1 MKINRVNSLYHI
13 DVAIT
18 QHLHTDQQKDFSSTL
33 SDVQNS
39 SESLT
44 SRVPVDEVGAN
55 KFSSFQPAAHT
66 PEYSAQSFMDAHGG
80 WRTNWSTYAFP
91 AIDAFL
97 HADRDNRQRTDYFGN
112 KLHMSFAMDQV
123 KSAFD
128 AIKHLLFSPDNPID
142 AWKITNMQ
150 HPKIINNE
158 FIDDRIIKNG
168 QLTLY
173 LFADHGQIYNA
184 DKINAVRHFIL
195 EMERVLINKGVD
207 RTLHPSSDV
216 QAFHWQYASFRNEGG
231 ERWPS
236 TEKLNKLHTDLEA
249 LPLYQC
255 LSMQHGESLKIE
267 HGQLHPTAVDEV
279 EHIDLS
285 DVHRVGN
292 KLKMEKIL
300 TLMDG
305 GIV

>member
-1 MKINRVNSLYHI
+1 MQINRVNSLYHT
-13 DVAIT
+13 DVAIAQPLQT
-18 QHLHTDQQKDFSSTL
+18 GFSSAL
-33 SDVQNS
+33 SDVKNNFETFTS
-39 SESLT
+39 S
-44 SRVPVDEVGAN
+44 VPVDEVGAN
-55 KFSSFQPAAHT
+55 NLSSFQPAAYT
-66 PEYSAQSFMDAHGG
+66 PEYSAQSFMDKHGG

-91 AIDAFL
+91 AVDTFL

-112 KLHMSFAMDQV
+112 KLHISFAMDQV

-128 AIKHLLFSPDNPID
+128 AIKHLLFSPDNPVD

-150 HPKIINNE
+150 HPKVINNE

-173 LFADHGQIYNA
+173 LFADHGKAYTADQINT
-184 DKINAVRHFIL
+184 VRHFIS
-195 EMERVLINKGVD
+195 EMEQILINKSIH
-207 RTLHPSSDV
+207 RTLHPYSDV
-216 QAFHWQYASFRNEGG
+216 QPFHWQYASFRNEGG

-236 TEKLNKLHTDLEA
+236 IERLNKLHTDLEA

-255 LSMQHGESLKIE
+255 LSIQHGETLEIE

-279 EHIDLS
+279 EHIGLS

-292 KLKMEKIL
+292 KLKMQKIL
-300 TLMDG
+300 ALMDG